1 MKWHE
6 FANVFPMLGDEQ
18 LRELADD
25 IERNGQRFP
34 VIVDEAGLV
43 LDGRNRATACRMLG
57 IEPRVEVFSG
67 SDEEKL
73 EYVVSLNLSRRHLD
87 TSQRA
92 LVASNLATL
101 RDGVRSDNCPGARI
115 RAPGIT
121 QGEAADRLNVS
132 RNSVQTARKVQE
144 NAAPEVVEAV
154 ERGELSL
161 NKAAKL
167 TKAQPDKKK
176 QATAVAS
183 GTVDKAIQK
192 AASENPQVDP
202 ASHVELTAVIAGRDI
217 TRNFPVGSMLV
228 IDTSGV
234 RKVKKDELAAATLQ
248 AHKATELI
256 RYLVNSCPESEAA
269 ALAGHLVKAADA
281 LAPAGTSTNGK
292 APSVAQLKTI
302 WRQAAEDEGVSS
314 QLLSAVDDWAE
325 HKQSLAGKDKIRT
338 VKSWKTALKRIL
350 KVSQSRG
357 DGAVAEMI
365 DKAIANGWKGWEHDS
380 GGTAG
385 RNDLSRV
392 RTGDVSMEFD
402 EVI

>member
-6 FANVFPMLGDEQ
+6 FATVFPMLGDDDLQ
-18 LRELADD
+18 QLADD

-34 VIVDEAGLV
+34 VIVDEDGLV

-67 SDEEKL
+67 SDAEKL
-73 EYVVSLNLSRRHLD
+73 EYVVSLNLSRRHMD

-92 LVASNLATL
+92 MAANKLATL
-101 RDGVRSDNCPGARI
+101 RDGVSVQKQGAQI
-115 RAPGIT
+115 CAPSLS
-121 QGEAADRLNVS
+121 QDEAAKQLNVS
-132 RNSVQTARKVQE
+132 RRMVQKARKVEHDGAQE
-144 NAAPEVVEAV
+144 VGQAVEQGRLSLEQAEKLVKTEPDKAKQAEVVKSGRVQEV
-154 ERGELSL
+154 IKRP
-161 NKAAKL
+161 KAE
-167 TKAQPDKKK
+167 TP
-176 QATAVAS
+176 QASPETHIEVTAV
-183 GTVDKAIQK
+183 V
-192 AASENPQVDP
+192 
-202 ASHVELTAVIAGRDI
+202 AGRDI
-217 TRNFPVGSMLV
+217 TKVFEQGALLV
-228 IDTSGV
+228 VHSQGI
-234 RKVKKDELAAATLQ
+234 RKATRDDLAAATLQ

-292 APSVAQLKTI
+292 APSVSQLKTI
-302 WRQAAEDEGVSS
+302 WRQAAEDAGVSS
-314 QLLSAVDDWAE
+314 QLLAAVDDWAE
-325 HKQSLAGKDKIRT
+325 HKQSLAGKDKVRT

-350 KVSQSRG
+350 KVSQARG
-357 DGAVAEMI
+357 DAAVAEMI
-365 DKAIANGWKGWEHDS
+365 DKAIANGWRGWEHDN

-385 RNDLSRV
+385 RNDRSRV

>member
-1 MKWHE
+1 MRWHE
-6 FANVFPMLGDEQ
+6 FANVFPMLGDDDLQ
-18 LRELADD
+18 QLADD

-34 VIVDEAGLV
+34 VIVDEDGLV

-67 SDEEKL
+67 SDAEKL
-73 EYVVSLNLSRRHLD
+73 EYVVSLNLSRRHMD

-92 LVASNLATL
+92 MAANKLATL
-101 RDGVRSDNCPGARI
+101 RDGVNVEKQGAQI
-115 RAPGIT
+115 CAPSLA
-121 QGEAADRLNVS
+121 QGEAAKQLNVS
-132 RNSVQTARKVQE
+132 RRMVQKARKVEHDGAQE
-144 NAAPEVVEAV
+144 VGQAVEQGRLSLEQAEKLVRAEPDKAKQAEAVKSGKVQEVVKKP
-154 ERGELSL
+154 
-161 NKAAKL
+161 KAE
-167 TKAQPDKKK
+167 TP
-176 QATAVAS
+176 QASPETHIEVTAV
-183 GTVDKAIQK
+183 V
-192 AASENPQVDP
+192 
-202 ASHVELTAVIAGRDI
+202 AGREI
-217 TRNFPVGSMLV
+217 TKVFEQGSLIMV
-228 IDTSGV
+228 HSQGI
-234 RKVKKDELAAATLQ
+234 RKATRDDLAAATLQ
-248 AHKATELI
+248 THKATELI

-281 LAPAGTSTNGK
+281 LAPAGTSSGGK
-292 APSVAQLKTI
+292 APSVSQLKTI

-314 QLLSAVDDWAE
+314 GLLAAVDDWAE

-350 KVSQSRG
+350 KVSQARG

-380 GGTAG
+380 GGAAG

>member
-1 MKWHE
+1 MRWHE
-6 FANVFPMLGDEQ
+6 FANVFPMLGDEH

-25 IERNGQRFP
+25 IQRNGQRFP
-34 VIVDEAGLV
+34 VIVDEDGLV

-67 SDEEKL
+67 SDAEKL

-101 RDGVRSDNCPGARI
+101 RRGVSKEQKANVEISTFPL
-115 RAPGIT
+115 T
-121 QGEAADRLNVS
+121 QAEAAKQLNVS
-132 RNSVQTARKVQE
+132 RAIVVTARKIQE
-144 NAAPEVVEAV
+144 QAAPEVVEAV

-161 NKAAKL
+161 SKAAKL

-192 AASENPQVDP
+192 AAPEKPQVEPD
-202 ASHVELTAVIAGRDI
+202 SHVELTAVIAGRDI
-217 TRNFPVGSMLV
+217 TRNFPVGSMLL

-234 RKVKKDELAAATLQ
+234 RRVTKDELAAATLQ

-256 RYLVNSCPESEAA
+256 RYLVNSCPESDAA

-292 APSVAQLKTI
+292 SPSVAQLKTI

-314 QLLSAVDDWAE
+314 QLLTAVDDWAE

-350 KVSQSRG
+350 KVSQARG

-385 RNDLSRV
+385 RNDRSRV

>member
-6 FANVFPMLGDEQ
+6 FANVFPMLGDTD

-34 VIVDEAGLV
+34 VIVDEDGLV

-57 IEPRVEVFSG
+57 IEPRVEVFAG
-67 SDEEKL
+67 TDAEKL
-73 EYVVSLNLSRRHLD
+73 DYVVSLNLSRRHLD
-87 TSQRA
+87 SGQRA

-101 RDGVRSDNCPGARI
+101 RHGVNVEKQDAQIQASS
-115 RAPGIT
+115 IT

-132 RNSVQTARKVQE
+132 RSSVQTARKIQE

-176 QATAVAS
+176 QAKAVAS

-192 AASENPQVDP
+192 AAPEKPQAEP
-202 ASHVELTAVIAGRDI
+202 ESHVELTAVIAGRDI

-234 RKVKKDELAAATLQ
+234 RRVTKDELAAATLQ

-281 LAPAGTSTNGK
+281 LAPAGTSTSGK

-314 QLLSAVDDWAE
+314 QLLAAE
-325 HKQSLAGKDKIRT
+325 G
-338 VKSWKTALKRIL
+338 
-350 KVSQSRG
+350 
-357 DGAVAEMI
+357 
-365 DKAIANGWKGWEHDS
+365 
-380 GGTAG
+380 
-385 RNDLSRV
+385 
-392 RTGDVSMEFD
+392 
-402 EVI
+402 

>member
-6 FANVFPMLGDEQ
+6 FANVFPMLGDKH

-67 SDEEKL
+67 SDAEKL
-73 EYVVSLNLSRRHLD
+73 DYVVSLNLSRRHLD
-87 TSQRA
+87 SGQRA

-101 RDGVRSDNCPGARI
+101 RDGVRSDNAPGAHKC
-115 RAPGIT
+115 APGVT
-121 QGEAADRLNVS
+121 QGEAAERMNVS
-132 RNSVQTARKVQE
+132 RRSVQLARKVKE

-161 NKAAKL
+161 KKAAKL
-167 TKAQPDKKK
+167 VKAQPDKKK
-176 QATAVAS
+176 QAKAVAS
-183 GTVDKAIQK
+183 GTVDKEIQK
-192 AASENPQVDP
+192 AAPEKPQVEPD
-202 ASHVELTAVIAGRDI
+202 SHVELTAVIAGRDI

-228 IDTSGV
+228 IDARGV
-234 RKVKKDELAAATLQ
+234 RKVKRDELAAATLQ

-256 RYLVNSCPESEAA
+256 RYLVNSCPDSEAA

-314 QLLSAVDDWAE
+314 QLLTAVDDWAE

-350 KVSQSRG
+350 KVSQARG

-380 GGTAG
+380 GGAAG